1 MPFCPKCRCEYNK
14 RGISECPYCGAG
26 LVDRQD
32 DKTVQPVTARERH
45 GNDLVCLRSFPSGV
59 YALMLQGALEN
70 EGIASTIKRKTGEI
84 FPTAFASPSNHLE
97 GDAVTIWV
105 PKKDYRMSK
114 EIADQMFDDI

>member
-14 RGISECPYCGAG
+14 RGISECPYCGAS

-32 DKTVQPVTARERH
+32 DKTPQPVTAGERH
-45 GNDLVCLRSFPSGV
+45 GDDLLCLRSFPSCA

-70 EGIASTIKRKTGEI
+70 EGIASTIKRETGEI
-84 FPTAFASPSNHLE
+84 SPADLLALSDQLDS
-97 GDAVTIWV
+97 GGVTIWV
-105 PKKDYRMSK
+105 PKKDYRTSK